1 MLTLNGLSLQDFYM
15 HFDKDSILQLFMPDM
30 SKHIIAWIQSGG
42 NPVMKWYSML
52 DLLTQ
57 NKLKTKALD
66 WVFFEVELCPNLW
79 V

>member
-1 MLTLNGLSLQDFYM
+1 
-15 HFDKDSILQLFMPDM
+15 MPDM

>member
-42 NPVMKWYSML
+42 NPVMK
-52 DLLTQ
+52 
-57 NKLKTKALD
+57 
-66 WVFFEVELCPNLW
+66 
-79 V
+79 